1 MTRRIPL
8 LPTLLVAAA
17 VATMIGLGV
26 WQLRRA
32 EWKAGLIA
40 SYEQAQAFSST
51 VPWPRDERALEASAF
66 RWSGFECDRV
76 VAMRA
81 GAGTHADGTKGWQH
95 IARCALDGGGEAEVA
110 LGWSPQPQAPQWD
123 GGETRGVIAPSGV
136 LVAAPPLAGM
146 EPLALPDPADLPNN
160 HLGYAGQ
167 WFFFALTA
175 AIIYVVALRRR
186 GRR

>member
-1 MTRRIPL
+1 
-8 LPTLLVAAA
+8 VAAA

-26 WQLRRA
+26 WQLQRA

-40 SYEQAQAFSST
+40 SFEQAQAFSST

-81 GAGTHADGTKGWQH
+81 GAGTHVDGTKGWQH

-110 LGWSPQPQAPQWD
+110 LGWSPQRPALHSD
-123 GGETRGVIAPSGV
+123 GGETRGVIAPSAV
-136 LVAAPPLAGM
+136 LVAAPPLAGRDAA
-146 EPLALPDPADLPNN
+146 ALPVPPRLPSHHRRSPAL
-160 HLGYAGQ
+160 
-167 WFFFALTA
+167 
-175 AIIYVVALRRR
+175 
-186 GRR
+186 